1 MSQLNPYATL
11 QVAVTAT
18 QAEIKAAYRRLVKQ
32 YHPDYHPS
40 DRSTHERM
48 AAINAAYEIL
58 GDEQC
63 RQAYDAQHRIHQ
75 KTSQPDIQRSQAADR
90 ELEQWLLLTYTPV
103 SRIIEAV
110 LRSLP
115 CQIDALAAD
124 PFDDDLMDHFLAY
137 LQDCRRAL
145 TRARYTFQAQPN
157 PAAVAKVAAHLY
169 YCLNQLVDGL
179 DELEQFSHSYDD
191 RYLHT
196 GQELFRIAH
205 RLFAE
210 CRIVR

>member
-1 MSQLNPYATL
+1 MPQPNPYVTL

-40 DRSTHERM
+40 DRSSHERM

-58 GDEQC
+58 GDEQS
-63 RQAYDAQHRIHQ
+63 RQAYDAQHRVHPKNARLDVQ
-75 KTSQPDIQRSQAADR
+75 GFQAADR
-90 ELEQWLLLTYTPV
+90 ELRQWLALTYKPV
-103 SRIIEAV
+103 SQIIEAV

-115 CQIDALAAD
+115 QQMDVLAAD
-124 PFDDDLMDHFLAY
+124 PFDDDLMDQFLTY

-191 RYLHT
+191 RHLHT

-210 CRIVR
+210 CRLVR

>member
-1 MSQLNPYATL
+1 MSQPNPYVTL

-40 DRSTHERM
+40 DRSRHERM

-58 GDEQC
+58 GDEQS
-63 RQAYDAQHRIHQ
+63 RRAYDARHRV
-75 KTSQPDIQRSQAADR
+75 QPRNARPDVQRSQGADR
-90 ELEQWLLLTYTPV
+90 ELEQWLALTYTPV
-103 SRIIEAV
+103 RRIIAAV

-115 CQIDALAAD
+115 QQIDALAAD
-124 PFDDDLMDHFLAY
+124 PFDDDLMEQFLTY

-145 TRARYTFQAQPN
+145 TRARYAFQAQPN

-169 YCLNQLVDGL
+169 YCLHQLVDGL
-179 DELEQFSHSYDD
+179 EELEQFSHTYDD
-191 RYLHT
+191 RYLHR
-196 GQELFRIAH
+196 GQELFRIGH

-210 CRIVR
+210 CRLVR